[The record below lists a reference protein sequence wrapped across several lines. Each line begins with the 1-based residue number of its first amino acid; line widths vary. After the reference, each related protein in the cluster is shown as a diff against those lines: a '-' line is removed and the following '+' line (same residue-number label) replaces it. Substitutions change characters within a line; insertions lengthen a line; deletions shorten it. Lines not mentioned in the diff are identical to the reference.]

1 MNTKKLLSFLKFLGQ
16 KLYHQVPGIL
26 SVLIL
31 FIGWHYTSKTVPSF
45 LLPSP
50 LSTLEETYKTFFSAE
65 FIYNAYLT
73 LKRSITGFLIA
84 FAIAHI
90 LILSSAYSN
99 LMRKFW
105 QPLILLGL
113 SIPATIG
120 VFVTVVMLGS
130 RGPVAL
136 VVIILI
142 LTPLIYL
149 MLYPAFRNINEEFS
163 EMASVF
169 RLSRLTYVKYVIVPQ
184 IAPYYLSTFRAG
196 LNDAWKLVILAEV
209 FSFGDGVGHQ
219 ILQYFNLF
227 SIRPVLAWFIS
238 FFAILVAIEYC
249 IFQPLERLF
258 PSYSKKE

>member
-1 MNTKKLLSFLKFLGQ
+1 MNTKKPIFFLRFLGQ
-16 KLYHQVPGIL
+16 KLYHQVPAVL

-50 LSTLEETYKTFFSAE
+50 LSTLQETYKTIFSAE

-73 LKRSITGFLIA
+73 LRRSITGFLVA
-84 FAIAHI
+84 FVVANV
-90 LILSSAYSN
+90 LVFSSAYSN
-99 LMRKFW
+99 LMRNFW
-105 QPLILLGL
+105 KPLILIGL

-120 VFVTVVMLGS
+120 VFVAVVMLGS
-130 RGPVAL
+130 RGPIAL
-136 VVIILI
+136 IVVITI
-142 LTPLIYL
+142 LTPLLYL
-149 MLYPAFRNINEEFS
+149 MLYPAFRNIKEEFS
-163 EMASVF
+163 EMARVF

-184 IAPYYLSTFRAG
+184 IAPYYLSAFRAG
-196 LNDAWKLVILAEV
+196 LNDAWKLTILAEV

-227 SIRPVLAWFIS
+227 SIRQVLAWFIS

-249 IFQPLERLF
+249 IFRPLESLY
-258 PSYSKKE
+258 PSYSKKG